1 MSSLARLLL
10 TLSLAFI
17 ISATSPPST
26 AANPLTV
33 YEALESYGFPPGLVP
48 TGATGYELDPATGK
62 FSAHLNSSCS
72 FTIDGYD
79 LKYKDTITGT
89 ISTDKIKDLTGIQVK
104 VLLFWVNIIEV
115 SKEGDQLE
123 LSVGI
128 ASADFPADN
137 FYESPECGCGFDCVN
152 SEKRNGKFSFKNNI
166 PLAEV

>member
-1 MSSLARLLL
+1 MSPLRRLLL

-17 ISATSPPST
+17 SAPAPPSA
-26 AANPLTV
+26 AANPPTV

-48 TGATGYELDPATGK
+48 KGATGYELDPATGK

-79 LKYKDTITGT
+79 LKYRDTITGT

-115 SKEGDQLE
+115 TKDGDQLE

-137 FYESPECGCGFDCVN
+137 FYESPQCGCGFNCVN
-152 SEKRNGKFSFKNNI
+152 DI